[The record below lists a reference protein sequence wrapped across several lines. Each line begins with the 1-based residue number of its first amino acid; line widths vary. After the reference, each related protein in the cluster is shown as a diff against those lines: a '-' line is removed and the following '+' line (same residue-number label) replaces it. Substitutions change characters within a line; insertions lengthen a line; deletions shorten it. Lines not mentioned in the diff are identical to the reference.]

1 MKMELDKKLDTIR
14 LNVLAANFG
23 DLATRRQMIQEFGD
37 YPDALWGVNENG
49 EKVMLSIRK
58 NGITERVFQ
67 SNRWVRVNEYDA
79 DGCEAGETYEGRWA
93 ECPKPTVPETEEEL
107 ELSDAQSAR
116 NDEIYNA
123 AYEFCKVMA
132 EDDDLQWNME
142 ILGELADLAA
152 ELLTRHGSRVRYPAV
167 VTEPDGRQ
175 YIEEY
180 HGGAKRHIFRSEG
193 LDDRVH

>member
-49 EKVMLSIRK
+49 EKVMLSIQK

-93 ECPKPTVPETEEEL
+93 ECPKPTATDTDEEL
-107 ELSDAQSAR
+107 ELSDAQSAPTMKSTTLR
-116 NDEIYNA
+116 MNSA
-123 AYEFCKVMA
+123 
-132 EDDDLQWNME
+132 
-142 ILGELADLAA
+142 
-152 ELLTRHGSRVRYPAV
+152 
-167 VTEPDGRQ
+167 
-175 YIEEY
+175 
-180 HGGAKRHIFRSEG
+180 RSWRRMTASSGTWRFSENWQT
-193 LDDRVH
+193 LPPSS

>member
-67 SNRWVRVNEYDA
+67 SNRWVQVNEYDA

-93 ECPKPTVPETEEEL
+93 ECPKPTAPDTDEEL

-180 HGGAKRHIFRSEG
+180 HGGAK
-193 LDDRVH
+193 

>member
-93 ECPKPTVPETEEEL
+93 ECPKPTAPDRMRNWSFRMPKVPATMRSTML
-107 ELSDAQSAR
+107 RMNSAR
-116 NDEIYNA
+116 SWRRMTTSNGTWRSSEN
-123 AYEFCKVMA
+123 
-132 EDDDLQWNME
+132 LQT
-142 ILGELADLAA
+142 LPP
-152 ELLTRHGSRVRYPAV
+152 S
-167 VTEPDGRQ
+167 
-175 YIEEY
+175 
-180 HGGAKRHIFRSEG
+180 S
-193 LDDRVH
+193 

>member
-1 MKMELDKKLDTIR
+1 MDKELDKKLDTIR

-79 DGCEAGETYEGRWA
+79 TAVRLA
-93 ECPKPTVPETEEEL
+93 RPTKAL
-107 ELSDAQSAR
+107 QSAR
-116 NDEIYNA
+116 NPRRRIRMRN
-123 AYEFCKVMA
+123 
-132 EDDDLQWNME
+132 W
-142 ILGELADLAA
+142 
-152 ELLTRHGSRVRYPAV
+152 S
-167 VTEPDGRQ
+167 
-175 YIEEY
+175 
-180 HGGAKRHIFRSEG
+180 FRMPECPQ
-193 LDDRVH
+193 R

>member
-1 MKMELDKKLDTIR
+1 MKMKLDKKLDTIR

-93 ECPKPTVPETEEEL
+93 ECPKSTAPETDEEL

-132 EDDDLQWNME
+132 EDDDL
-142 ILGELADLAA
+142 
-152 ELLTRHGSRVRYPAV
+152 
-167 VTEPDGRQ
+167 
-175 YIEEY
+175 
-180 HGGAKRHIFRSEG
+180 
-193 LDDRVH
+193 

>member
-49 EKVMLSIRK
+49 EKVMLSIQK

-93 ECPKPTVPETEEEL
+93 ECPKPTATDTDEEL

-132 EDDDLQWNME
+132 EDDRLEWNME
-142 ILGELADLAA
+142 ILGELADLARRA
-152 ELLTRHGSRVRYPAV
+152 PDPARQPCALPCGGHRTGRKAVYRGIPRRHK
-167 VTEPDGRQ
+167 VTHFPE
-175 YIEEY
+175 
-180 HGGAKRHIFRSEG
+180 
-193 LDDRVH
+193 

>member
-1 MKMELDKKLDTIR
+1 MNDKTREQIEAMKMQTIGVEVEMNNITR
-14 LNVLAANFG
+14 EKAA
-23 DLATRRQMIQEFGD
+23 R
-37 YPDALWGVNENG
+37 
-49 EKVMLSIRK
+49 
-58 NGITERVFQ
+58 
-67 SNRWVRVNEYDA
+67 
-79 DGCEAGETYEGRWA
+79 YEGRWA
-93 ECPKPTVPETEEEL
+93 ECPKPTATDTDEEL
-107 ELSDAQSAR
+107 ELSDAQCAR

-132 EDDDLQWNME
+132 EDDRLEWNME

-180 HGGAKRHIFRSEG
+180 HGGIK
-193 LDDRVH
+193 

>member
-1 MKMELDKKLDTIR
+1 MGERCTVEGTVQHVIFQ
-14 LNVLAANFG
+14 N
-23 DLATRRQMIQEFGD
+23 E
-37 YPDALWGVNENG
+37 ENG
-49 EKVMLSIRK
+49 YTVLGLLTEEGELVTVVGCIPCVAPGEKL
-58 NGITERVFQ
+58 T
-67 SNRWVRVNEYDA
+67 A
-79 DGCEAGETYEGRWA
+79 DGLWVSHPSYGQQFAAETVERLM
-93 ECPKPTVPETEEEL
+93 PETEEEL

-180 HGGAKRHIFRSEG
+180 HGGIK
-193 LDDRVH
+193 